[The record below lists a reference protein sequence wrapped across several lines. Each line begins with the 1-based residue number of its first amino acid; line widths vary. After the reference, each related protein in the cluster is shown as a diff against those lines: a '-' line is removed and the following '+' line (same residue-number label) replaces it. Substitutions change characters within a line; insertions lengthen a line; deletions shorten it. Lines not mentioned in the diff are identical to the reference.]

1 MAEDFPGA
9 TMGFSFTA
17 DTIGAVADPYED
29 SFSTECD
36 YVKWQSS
43 QTACQ
48 ALNHLIMTSA
58 NEPRL
63 KVRLKEDELGIGTD
77 SRGAFRAF
85 FISFYYSLD
94 LMFFICYVIGL
105 GWQRQPSFDQI
116 PEFSLLSTNDGPSTS
131 FGTSSK
137 PSSSSS
143 SSKPSSRPPRS
154 RPRPSGT
161 KSRPSTKPISTNLED
176 SSAPPLSKTNP
187 EQLLDVIKGM
197 KTHADQ
203 KAGVVHPRRNS
214 TAGSVASSSSF
225 TRVGRTS
232 MANTVAAAATTMAT
246 RKRARHASDGRN
258 SSSDGA
264 SHGQAKRGRV
274 VLDKGKAR
282 ASVEGLEMQKAK
294 EMAKEK
300 AKEAH
305 IPPSRAASGSGT
317 ASSSS
322 GSGSRKPEGTS
333 DTSISM
339 EVDEGDLSLA
349 ADRSTRSW
357 TTESPS
363 LLGSSSSLSSAESR
377 SPSQKRMPP
386 PPVPLAAKLLAA
398 KANGHLSQR
407 RSGAALGASTRASTP
422 SLVLIPTQKETNL
435 NVDSKMVPKLHPL
448 LQNPPTKPSAPII
461 SHSNSNLYPLGRQ
474 TKVNPLPH
482 QAPSRARAQPGSR
495 QNHNPAVPSDIP
507 PRVAITVPTSDA
519 TATTKVKTEQSFAKP
534 VQAQPQAPLPQAQ
547 PLRSTTSC
555 KPLSGGTSTTR
566 TSSAATTLAAART
579 AATNLPSTLQGAT
592 RSQPQ
597 HLTLSQSTRPP
608 PLGMRRTNTFPAGG
622 MGSGIGQKTG
632 ALPTKQK
639 GFRVPFMNG
648 GMGSQQHQQQQ
659 QQQPSVAD
667 SGASKQ
673 GGAGAATSNAPSNS
687 KSNLASGSTASFSS
701 AKSKADEQPSA
712 QTISAPAP
720 PPPATAAVPA
730 IELPGPTDG
739 DADSS
744 FDMSLSFDMD
754 ALEETMRL
762 YD

>member
-1 MAEDFPGA
+1 MLFSYL
-9 TMGFSFTA
+9 FSFS
-17 DTIGAVADPYED
+17 GSD
-29 SFSTECD
+29 S
-36 YVKWQSS
+36 
-43 QTACQ
+43 
-48 ALNHLIMTSA
+48 
-58 NEPRL
+58 
-63 KVRLKEDELGIGTD
+63 
-77 SRGAFRAF
+77 
-85 FISFYYSLD
+85 
-94 LMFFICYVIGL
+94 FFICYIIGL

-131 FGTSSK
+131 FGSSSKLSSSSSSSK
-137 PSSSSS
+137 PSSSRSS

-154 RPRPSGT
+154 RPRPSET
-161 KSRPSTKPISTNLED
+161 KSRPSTKPISTNPED
-176 SSAPPLSKTNP
+176 SSAPLNKTNP

-197 KTHADQ
+197 KTHVAQ

-214 TAGSVASSSSF
+214 TAGSVASSSSS

-232 MANTVAAAATTMAT
+232 MANPVVAAAAATSTAT

-264 SHGQAKRGRV
+264 SHGQVKRGRV

-282 ASVEGLEMQKAK
+282 ASVDGLEIQKAK
-294 EMAKEK
+294 EKEK
-300 AKEAH
+300 DAH
-305 IPPSRAASGSGT
+305 TPPSHVASSSGT
-317 ASSSS
+317 ASSLSSS
-322 GSGSRKPEGTS
+322 GSKKPEGIS
-333 DTSISM
+333 DTSLSM
-339 EVDEGDLSLA
+339 EVDEGDISLA

-398 KANGHLSQR
+398 KANEHPSRR
-407 RSGAALGASTRASTP
+407 RSSGGGSGASTRASTSP
-422 SLVLIPTQKETNL
+422 LVLMPTQKEVSL
-435 NVDSKMVPKLHPL
+435 DSKMVPKLHPL
-448 LQNPPTKPSAPII
+448 LQNPPTKLSAPVS
-461 SHSNSNLYPLGRQ
+461 SHSNSNLHSSGRQ

-482 QAPSRARAQPGSR
+482 QAPSRAPAEPGSR
-495 QNHNPAVPSDIP
+495 QNHNPAVPPPDVP
-507 PRVAITVPTSDA
+507 PRAVITVPTS
-519 TATTKVKTEQSFAKP
+519 TTTTTKVKTEQNYAKP
-534 VQAQPQAPLPQAQ
+534 AQAQLQAPLPHAQ

-555 KPLSGGTSTTR
+555 KPPPDGTSTSTTR
-566 TSSAATTLAAART
+566 PSGATTLTAART
-579 AATNLPSTLQGAT
+579 AATNLPSTPHGTT

-608 PLGMRRTNTFPAGG
+608 PLGMRRTNTFPLGG
-622 MGSGIGQKTG
+622 VGSGVGQKTG
-632 ALPTKQK
+632 GLPTKQK

-648 GMGSQQHQQQQ
+648 GMGSQQQQ

-673 GGAGAATSNAPSNS
+673 GGAATSNAPSNS
-687 KSNLASGSTASFSS
+687 KSNLASSSTASFS
-701 AKSKADEQPSA
+701 AKSKASEQPSA
-712 QTISAPAP
+712 HAVTALAP
-720 PPPATAAVPA
+720 PPPVSPATAVVPA

-739 DADSS
+739 DGDSS

>member
-1 MAEDFPGA
+1 
-9 TMGFSFTA
+9 
-17 DTIGAVADPYED
+17 
-29 SFSTECD
+29 
-36 YVKWQSS
+36 
-43 QTACQ
+43 
-48 ALNHLIMTSA
+48 
-58 NEPRL
+58 
-63 KVRLKEDELGIGTD
+63 
-77 SRGAFRAF
+77 
-85 FISFYYSLD
+85 
-94 LMFFICYVIGL
+94 
-105 GWQRQPSFDQI
+105 
-116 PEFSLLSTNDGPSTS
+116 
-131 FGTSSK
+131 
-137 PSSSSS
+137 
-143 SSKPSSRPPRS
+143 
-154 RPRPSGT
+154 
-161 KSRPSTKPISTNLED
+161 
-176 SSAPPLSKTNP
+176 
-187 EQLLDVIKGM
+187 
-197 KTHADQ
+197 
-203 KAGVVHPRRNS
+203 
-214 TAGSVASSSSF
+214 
-225 TRVGRTS
+225 
-232 MANTVAAAATTMAT
+232 
-246 RKRARHASDGRN
+246 
-258 SSSDGA
+258 
-264 SHGQAKRGRV
+264 V

-282 ASVEGLEMQKAK
+282 ASVDGLETQKAK

-333 DTSISM
+333 DTSLSM
-339 EVDEGDLSLA
+339 EVDEGDVSLA
-349 ADRSTRSW
+349 ADRSSRSW
-357 TTESPS
+357 TTDSPS

-407 RSGAALGASTRASTP
+407 RSGAASGASTRASTP
-422 SLVLIPTQKETNL
+422 SLVLVPTQKETNL
-435 NVDSKMVPKLHPL
+435 NLGSKMVPKLHPL
-448 LQNPPTKPSAPII
+448 LQNLPTKPSAPII
-461 SHSNSNLYPLGRQ
+461 SHSNSNLYPSGRQ

-482 QAPSRARAQPGSR
+482 QAPSRAQAQPGSR

-519 TATTKVKTEQSFAKP
+519 TATTKVKMEQSFAKP

-555 KPLSGGTSTTR
+555 KPLSGGTSTSTSPSTSTTR

-579 AATNLPSTLQGAT
+579 AATNLPSTPQGAT

-687 KSNLASGSTASFSS
+687 KSNLASSSTASFCS
-701 AKSKADEQPSA
+701 AKSKPNEQPSA
-712 QTISAPAP
+712 QAISAPAP
-720 PPPATAAVPA
+720 PPVFVSPATVAVPA
-730 IELPGPTDG
+730 VELPGPTDG